1 LIQET
6 DEGFHARQENER
18 KAAEKLS
25 ALLQI
30 ERSSIMRKT
39 TSLIL
44 ALLLAVPVLLQAQ
57 DSDIRARVEAVMASN
72 IHSAEEKARYP
83 MRQPA
88 DVLEFFRLEPG
99 MRVIELLPFSGWYT
113 KLLSKLLEDDGK
125 LYVTQPEVPR
135 YSDDMRA
142 MLALPGLEQVEEI
155 DWGRTAPAG
164 GSPWSASGRWDV
176 EPVDMV
182 LTFQN
187 YHNFGYD
194 DRMAINKSAFDVLK
208 PGGYYGIED
217 HTRRHNE
224 PGTRANGRRVDPVLV
239 IKEVQ
244 DSGFVFVDYS
254 DVLYRAEDTLEPEVG
269 QPAVSG
275 NTDRFVLLF
284 RKP

>member
-1 LIQET
+1 MKQTTGFILSLLI
-6 DEGFHARQENER
+6 
-18 KAAEKLS
+18 
-25 ALLQI
+25 
-30 ERSSIMRKT
+30 
-39 TSLIL
+39 
-44 ALLLAVPVLLQAQ
+44 AVPILVQAQ
-57 DSDIRARVEAVMASN
+57 DNDIRARVEAAMASN
-72 IHSAEEKARYP
+72 IHNAEEKARYP

-99 MRVIELLPFSGWYT
+99 MRVIELLPFGGWYT
-113 KLLSKLLEDDGK
+113 KLLSQVINDNGK

-135 YSDDMRA
+135 YSDQMRD

-155 DWGRTAPAG
+155 DWGRAAPAG

-187 YHNFGYD
+187 YHNFSYD
-194 DRMAINKSAFDVLK
+194 DRMAINQSTFDVLK
-208 PGGYYGIED
+208 SGGYYGIED

-224 PGTRANGRRVDPVLV
+224 PSTRANGRRVDPVLV

-254 DVLYRAEDTLEPEVG
+254 DALYRADDALELEVG